1 MLNNEGERFAFI
13 SKYGN
18 FKEPLPTVKEI
29 TIPIEDENFQ
39 SYCNN
44 LQLYDDIKKHYLKK
58 ADVYIY
64 KTEESEIHLLLID
77 NKLIG
82 VYKRGIEN

>member
-1 MLNNEGERFAFI
+1 MGDFMRIVFSFGKRLLIIFLFLLLVFFFCLTIEKEKGIMLNNEGERFAFI

-18 FKEPLPTVKEI
+18 FKDPLPTVKEI

-44 LQLYDDIKKHYLKK
+44 
-58 ADVYIY
+58 
-64 KTEESEIHLLLID
+64 
-77 NKLIG
+77 
-82 VYKRGIEN
+82 